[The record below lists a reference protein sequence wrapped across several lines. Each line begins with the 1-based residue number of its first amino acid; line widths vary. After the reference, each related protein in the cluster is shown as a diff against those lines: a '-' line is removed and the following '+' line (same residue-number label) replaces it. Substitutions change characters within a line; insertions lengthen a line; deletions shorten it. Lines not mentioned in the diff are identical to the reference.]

1 MIDKAHLP
9 TPLHVRMR
17 RMLLA
22 LGLPRPPHRGLF
34 LRDPDQHHPP
44 VTAVAF
50 GGLDQRAGDLLLVLP
65 LANRRTGIPF
75 FFAHRY
81 TSAT

>member
-1 MIDKAHLP
+1 VLTRRGISVPGDPSCLSVVASGSFKAKEA
-9 TPLHVRMR
+9 VM
-17 RMLLA
+17 A
-22 LGLPRPPHRGLF
+22 
-34 LRDPDQHHPP
+34 DQHHPP

-50 GGLDQRAGDLLLVLP
+50 GGLDQRRPIRSLFSP
-65 LANRRTGIPF
+65 LANRRTGIAF